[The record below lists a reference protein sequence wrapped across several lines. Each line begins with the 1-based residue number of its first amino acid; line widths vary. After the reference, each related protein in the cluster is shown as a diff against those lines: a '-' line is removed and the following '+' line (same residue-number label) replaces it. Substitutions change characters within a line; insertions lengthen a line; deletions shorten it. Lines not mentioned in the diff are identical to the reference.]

1 MRWSSMNNQVAQQQK
16 PTKLTDLVLDRVK
29 QMQDTQDLSL
39 PKNYNASNALN
50 AAFLELQKVQ
60 DRNHRPA
67 LEVCSHDSIV
77 KSLLDMTL
85 QGLSPAKDQC
95 YFIVYGKELQMQRS
109 YFGTVAAV
117 KRLNGVKKVRAEVV
131 HEKDDFEIGANED
144 MELVVKRFVPKF
156 ENQDNQIIGAFA
168 MIKTDEGT
176 DFTVMTKK
184 EIDQSWAQTR
194 QKNNKVQQNFSQEM
208 AKRTVLNRA
217 AKMFINTSDDSD
229 LLTGAINDTTS
240 NEYDDERRDVTP
252 VEEEKQSTDELL
264 EGFQKSQEAKAKGV
278 SNNGNSNEG
287 KEEASEEV
295 ADGQTELFSR
305 GTIKPAD
312 EADS

>member
-1 MRWSSMNNQVAQQQK
+1 MDNQVMQTKQ
-16 PTKLTDLVLDRVK
+16 PKLTDIVLERIN
-29 QMQDTQDLSL
+29 QMKSTQNLSL

-60 DRNHRPA
+60 DRNHQPA
-67 LEVCSHDSIV
+67 LDVCSRDSIV

-117 KRLNGVKKVRAEVV
+117 KRLDGVKKVRAEVV
-131 HEKDDFEIGANED
+131 HEGDEFEIGSNDD
-144 MELVVKRFVPKF
+144 MELVVKKFVPKF
-156 ENQDNQIIGAFA
+156 ENQDKPIIGAFA
-168 MIKTDEGT
+168 LIKTNEGI
-176 DFTVMTKK
+176 DYTVMTKA
-184 EIDQSWAQTR
+184 EIDKSWAQTR
-194 QKNNKVQQNFSQEM
+194 QKNNRVQQNFSQEM

-240 NEYDDERRDVTP
+240 NEYDDEPRDVTP
-252 VEEEKQSTDELL
+252 SQDEETTQQLLDSFNESQQKLAKEGDAQDASHKEDDEDKQTD
-264 EGFQKSQEAKAKGV
+264 
-278 SNNGNSNEG
+278 
-287 KEEASEEV
+287 
-295 ADGQTELFSR
+295 LFKD
-305 GTIKPAD
+305 GTITPKHAD
-312 EADS
+312 EVNA

>member
-1 MRWSSMNNQVAQQQK
+1 MNNQVAQQQK

-67 LEVCSHDSIV
+67 LEVCTHDSIV

-95 YFIVYGKELQMQRS
+95 YFIVYGNELQMQRS

-117 KRLNGVKKVRAEVV
+117 KRLDGVKKVRAEVV

-156 ENQDNQIIGAFA
+156 ENQDNQIVGAFA

-252 VEEEKQSTDELL
+252 VEDEKQSTDELL

-278 SNNGNSNEG
+278 SNNGNSD
-287 KEEASEEV
+287 EESSEEI
-295 ADGQTELFSR
+295 ADGQTELFNE

>member
-1 MRWSSMNNQVAQQQK
+1 MNNQVAQQQK

-95 YFIVYGKELQMQRS
+95 YFIVYGNELQMQRS

-117 KRLNGVKKVRAEVV
+117 KRLDGVKKVRAEVV

-252 VEEEKQSTDELL
+252 VEDGKQSTDELL
-264 EGFQKSQEAKAKGV
+264 EGFQKSQEAKSKGV
-278 SNNGNSNEG
+278 SNNGNSD
-287 KEEASEEV
+287 EESSEEI
-295 ADGQTELFSR
+295 ADGQTELFNE

>member
-1 MRWSSMNNQVAQQQK
+1 MQTKQ
-16 PTKLTDLVLDRVK
+16 PKLTDIVLERIN
-29 QMQDTQDLSL
+29 QMKSTQNLSL

-60 DRNHRPA
+60 DRNHQPA
-67 LEVCSHDSIV
+67 LDVCSRDSIV

-117 KRLNGVKKVRAEVV
+117 KRLDGVKKVRAEVV
-131 HEKDDFEIGANED
+131 HEGDEFEIGSNED
-144 MELVVKRFVPKF
+144 MELVVKKFVPKF
-156 ENQDNQIIGAFA
+156 ENISKPIIGAFA
-168 MIKTDEGT
+168 LIKTDEGISY
-176 DFTVMTKK
+176 TVMNMD
-184 EIDQSWAQTR
+184 EIKQSWSQTR

-229 LLTGAINDTTS
+229 LLTGAINATTS
-240 NEYDDERRDVTP
+240 NEFDDEPRDVTP
-252 VEEEKQSTDELL
+252 TQEEQTTQELL
-264 EGFQKSQEAKAKGV
+264 DGFEKSQEAKAKGV

-287 KEEASEEV
+287 KEASEEV
-295 ADGQTELFSR
+295 ADGQTELFNE

>member
-1 MRWSSMNNQVAQQQK
+1 MVNQVATKQ
-16 PTKLTDLVLDRVK
+16 PKLTDIVLERVN
-29 QMQDTQDLSL
+29 QMKNTQHLSL

-60 DRNHRPA
+60 DRNHQPA
-67 LEVCSHDSIV
+67 LDVCSRDSIV

-117 KRLNGVKKVRAEVV
+117 KRLDGVKKVRAEVV
-131 HEKDDFEIGANED
+131 HEGDEFEIGSYED
-144 MELVVKRFVPKF
+144 MELVVKKFIPKF
-156 ENQDNQIIGAFA
+156 ENQDKPIIGAFA
-168 MIKTDEGT
+168 LIKTDEGNSY
-176 DFTVMTKK
+176 TVMTKK
-184 EIDQSWAQTR
+184 EIDQSWSQTR
-194 QKNNKVQQNFSQEM
+194 QKNNRVQQNFSQEM

-240 NEYDDERRDVTP
+240 NEYDDEPRDVTP
-252 VEEEKQSTDELL
+252 TKEEQTTQELLDGFNKAQEKEAEVNKSDNSSEEESKQ
-264 EGFQKSQEAKAKGV
+264 QQ
-278 SNNGNSNEG
+278 
-287 KEEASEEV
+287 
-295 ADGQTELFSR
+295 ELFVD
-305 GTIKPAD
+305 GTITPKSAD
-312 EADS
+312 QING

>member
-1 MRWSSMNNQVAQQQK
+1 MTNQVAQAKQ
-16 PTKLTDLVLDRVK
+16 PKLTDLVLGRIDEMK
-29 QMQDTQDLSL
+29 QTQSLSL

-117 KRLNGVKKVRAEVV
+117 KRLDGVKKVRAEVV
-131 HEKDDFEIGANED
+131 HEGDEFEIGSDDD
-144 MELVVKRFVPKF
+144 MELIVKKFVPKF
-156 ENQDNQIIGAFA
+156 ENLDKPIVGAFA
-168 MIKTDEGT
+168 LIKTDEGNSY
-176 DFTVMTKK
+176 TVMSKH

-194 QKNNKVQQNFSQEM
+194 QKNNAVQRNFSQEM

-229 LLTGAINDTTS
+229 LLTGAINETTS
-240 NEYDDERRDVTP
+240 NDYDDDQQAPRDVTP
-252 VEEEKQSTDELL
+252 EGETSTKALLNSFNEEQNKEAQAAGDDQVK
-264 EGFQKSQEAKAKGV
+264 EGSDDGNEAEGQE
-278 SNNGNSNEG
+278 SLF
-287 KEEASEEV
+287 EA
-295 ADGQTELFSR
+295 
-305 GTIKPAD
+305 GTIKPKAY
-312 EADS
+312 ETNTK